1 MLLTGLL
8 LSNSVLFYK
17 LWDLEE
23 RLLKTSG
30 RRGYFDYG
38 DGSHSTKFG
47 TGQSFKYPPEN
58 ENSETLQPDDDITNH
73 NIHSP
78 KSTADWLK
86 LLHRQEVAHQLELEK
101 WHAILGAAT
110 DLLRQV
116 NTHNFSHLEK
126 MEA

>member
-17 LWDLEE
+17 LWDLED

-30 RRGYFDYG
+30 STGYFDYLH
-38 DGSHSTKFG
+38 GSDSTRLG
-47 TGQSFKYPPEN
+47 TGQSFKDPEN
-58 ENSETLQPDDDITNH
+58 KNSETLHPDDDIIH
-73 NIHSP
+73 NIHTP
-78 KSTADWLK
+78 KTTADWLQ

-101 WHAILGAAT
+101 WHAILGTAT

-116 NTHNFSHLEK
+116 NAQIIFTH
-126 MEA
+126 